1 MPISKLTIQQFLQ
14 QAQNL
19 PVFDVRSPGE
29 YNHAHIPNANTLPL
43 FTDEERKEVG
53 TAYKQKSRQQAIKIG
68 LDYFGPKMRK
78 LVEEVEAMLD
88 VRCTMYDSATSN
100 IVHRTSNIV
109 HRTSNIVHR
118 TSNIVYLYCW
128 RGGMRSAAVAWL
140 LDMYGFK
147 VYTLIGGYK
156 AYRTWALEQFN
167 QPYQFNII
175 AGFTGSGKTLLLNE
189 LKKQN
194 KPTINLEE
202 LANHKGSAF
211 GYMGKQPSQEMFEN
225 QLAERLMVESCSLI
239 EKKVLNTTNHQ
250 PTTTNIYIEDESQ
263 RIGNIKIP
271 NAIWANMRQ
280 SKVLFLDIEFKE
292 RLKHIINEYGKLDK
306 QIIVDNIERIKKR
319 LGGLEAKNAINHA
332 LEGNIEAC
340 FSILLTYYDKWYL
353 KGLNNRENL
362 ASTLNKIPCLS
373 VDAVE
378 NIKQILACSI

>member
-1 MPISKLTIQQFLQ
+1 MPITKLTIQQFLQ
-14 QAQNL
+14 QAQNT

-29 YNHAHIPNANTLPL
+29 YNHAHIPNAITLPL

-78 LVEEVEAMLD
+78 LVEEVEKKIGNLQLEISKNEKLNNNEQPLPIANYIL
-88 VRCTMYDSATSN
+88 
-100 IVHRTSNIV
+100 
-109 HRTSNIVHR
+109 
-118 TSNIVYLYCW
+118 LYCW

-156 AYRTWALEQFN
+156 SYRTWVLEQFN
-167 QPYQFNII
+167 LPYQFNII

-211 GYMGKQPSQEMFEN
+211 GYMGNQPSQEMFEN
-225 QLAERLMVESCSLI
+225 FLAERLFVESCSLV
-239 EKKVLNTTNHQ
+239 EKQPYNTDNDQ
-250 PTTTNIYIEDESQ
+250 PPTTNIYIEDESQ

-319 LGGLEAKNAINHA
+319 LGSLEAKNATNHA

-340 FSILLTYYDKWYL
+340 FRILLTYYDKWYL

-362 ASTLNKIPCLS
+362 AFTLNKIPCLS

-378 NIKQILACSI
+378 NVKQIIACSV